1 MNPTPQTSIMNILN
15 RTRAFAQV
23 QQRISII
30 HLLAKANPT
39 KLAILVYSAIDEID
53 ALI

>member
-1 MNPTPQTSIMNILN
+1 MNILN
-15 RTRAFAQV
+15 RSRAFAQV

-39 KLAILVYSAIDEID
+39 KLAILIYSAIDDID